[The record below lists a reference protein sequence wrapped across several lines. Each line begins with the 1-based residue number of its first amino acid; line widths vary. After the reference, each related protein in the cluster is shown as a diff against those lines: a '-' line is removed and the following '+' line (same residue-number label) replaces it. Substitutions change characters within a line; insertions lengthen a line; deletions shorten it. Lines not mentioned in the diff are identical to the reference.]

1 MPENEKHV
9 SPVIDEKEF
18 GIDLGSS
25 NTVIYQRKKG
35 IVLREP
41 SVIAID
47 TRTDEVVACGRDAQ
61 DMVGKTPENI
71 IVIKPVANGAV
82 ADLPACAAMIKY
94 FMHKILKGVS
104 IRKPRVIIS
113 VPASLTDVERRAVED
128 AAKQAGISSVS
139 LFEAPMAAA
148 LGADLP
154 VGAAKGSFILNIG
167 AGVSEAAVIAL
178 GDIVSSAGSKVGSS
192 DIDTAL
198 ISYMRKQYGL
208 IIGRK
213 AAEELK
219 IKIGSAY
226 HTSENSFAEVR
237 GRSAVDGLPRSYS
250 IQADEIRGIIQPV
263 VVRISELIAKCLE
276 DAPAELAGDIFDSG
290 IVLTGSGSELSGLAD
305 FISEYIG
312 VKVVIPERMRD
323 CVAEGTGKSLDLVV
337 SDRGVRRFRRNTI

>member
-1 MPENEKHV
+1 MANNEKRV
-9 SPVIDEKEF
+9 SPVADEKEL
-18 GIDLGSS
+18 GIDLGSA
-25 NTVIYQRKKG
+25 NTVIFQRGKG

-41 SVIAID
+41 SVISID
-47 TRTDEVVACGRDAQ
+47 MRTDEVVSCGRDAQ
-61 DMVGKTPENI
+61 DMIGKTPENI
-71 IVIKPVANGAV
+71 MTIKPIANGAV
-82 ADLPACAAMIKY
+82 ADLSACAAMLKY
-94 FMHKILKGVS
+94 FLRKLLKGPS

-128 AAKQAGISSVS
+128 AAKQAGISSIS

-148 LGADLP
+148 LGAELP
-154 VGAAKGSFILNIG
+154 VGAAKGSFVLNIG

-226 HTSENSFAEVR
+226 HTSENGFAEIR

-250 IQADEIRGIIQPV
+250 VQGDEIRGIIQPV

-276 DAPAELAGDIFDSG
+276 DAPAELSADIFDSG
-290 IVLTGSGSELSGLAD
+290 IVLTGSGAELDGLAD

-312 VKVVIPERMRD
+312 VKVIIPDRMRD
-323 CVAEGTGKSLDLVV
+323 CVAEGTGKALDLVV
-337 SDRGVRRFRRNTI
+337 SDRGVRRFKRNSI